1 MGGIKTDHYGRTGLQ
16 GLWACGEVASTGLH
30 GGNRLASNSLLEALV
45 FGARIAKDVNNIIP
59 LTMTAKPAQPATLP
73 ATDKALLAPAVQTL
87 RGLMSRHVGVQRDAD
102 GLIYTLHELERL
114 QRAAAGMAPFT
125 NMVLAA
131 QFVTM
136 AALLREE
143 SRGGHARRDFPEK
156 NDAAHSVL
164 TLRSLND
171 AYDVLPPV
179 DAGFAET
186 AIHNM
191 QQAK

>member
-1 MGGIKTDHYGRTGLQ
+1 
-16 GLWACGEVASTGLH
+16 
-30 GGNRLASNSLLEALV
+30 
-45 FGARIAKDVNNIIP
+45 
-59 LTMTAKPAQPATLP
+59 
-73 ATDKALLAPAVQTL
+73 
-87 RGLMSRHVGVQRDAD
+87 MSRHVGVQREAH

-131 QFVTM
+131 QFITM

-143 SRGGHARRDFPEK
+143 SRGGHARSDFPDQR
-156 NDAAHSVL
+156 DAAHSVL

-179 DAGFAET
+179 DNDFAET
-186 AIHNM
+186 AARAM
-191 QQAK
+191 QPGK